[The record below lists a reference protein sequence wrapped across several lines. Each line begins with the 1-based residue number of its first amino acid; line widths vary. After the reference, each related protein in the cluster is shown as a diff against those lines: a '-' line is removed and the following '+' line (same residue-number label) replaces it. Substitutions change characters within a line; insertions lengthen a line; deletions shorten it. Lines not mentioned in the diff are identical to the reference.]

1 MITAQEYVKDK
12 PIIAFLHALD
22 VLDYCLKDN
31 PDNPSAYKHPNE
43 PQDNGRRIRMKKLLE
58 QEREIK
64 DVEFG
69 DLQDKIMA
77 PKPKTTIVDSETG
90 EIDVDR
96 YLAGERLCFDEPIKI
111 PQDVSSM
118 SLVLDMAISWHER
131 ELTDM
136 IARHRETYRL
146 ALHAENNRIPCRVIA
161 AVGLKIAERQ
171 VPIRLYL
178 VIKDYDDPIFPGIW
192 GAFET
197 NATTN
202 DFLNVILDYLVGTR
216 TKANGRIVNMTV
228 DQEIDD
234 DTIIILHGGGCVIT
248 NKGPQ

>member
-1 MITAQEYVKDK
+1 MITAQEYVKDR
-12 PIIAFLHALD
+12 PTIGFLHALD

-31 PDNPSAYKHPNE
+31 PQNPSTYGHPNE
-43 PQDNGRRIRMKKLLE
+43 SQDDGRRIDMRELLKR
-58 QEREIK
+58 EREIK
-64 DVEFG
+64 DVEFS

-96 YLAGERLCFDEPIKI
+96 YLAGDRLCFDEPVKI

-118 SLVLDMAISWHER
+118 SLILDMSISWIER
-131 ELTDM
+131 DLKDM

-161 AVGLKIAERQ
+161 AVCIKIPERQ
-171 VPIRLYL
+171 VPLRLYL
-178 VIKDYDDPIFPGIW
+178 VVKDYDDPIFPGIW

-202 DFLNVILDYLVGTR
+202 DFLNIVLDYLVGTR
-216 TKANGRIVNMTV
+216 AKGNGKIYRMNV
-228 DQEIDD
+228 DGEIDD
-234 DTIIILHGGGCVIT
+234 DTVIVLHGSDCIRT